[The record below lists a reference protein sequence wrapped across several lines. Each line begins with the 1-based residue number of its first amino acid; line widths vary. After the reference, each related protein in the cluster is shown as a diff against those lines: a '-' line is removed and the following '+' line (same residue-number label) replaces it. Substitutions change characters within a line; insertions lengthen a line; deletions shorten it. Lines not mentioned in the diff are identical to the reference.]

1 MITTRNLLSAI
12 AIAAT
17 IIWFLTSFM
26 ALAAMYKL
34 WWDRE
39 RTDYFFKSSNEQR
52 VIVWRKAA
60 LPLELLETS
69 YILTQSW
76 PLDAVYYAQ
85 GDQTKLSYLIY
96 LLSPRLPDRANNF
109 GMYKVAVDG
118 SYATANNV
126 DNSSATDKK
135 NSERI
140 GTAWG
145 SVAFF
150 VILSGLTLALVF
162 GLSGISVPE
171 AAGCIVLGI
180 MFFVVG
186 SRALLQTSIPG
197 FIIVTALSVCAW
209 VYLVWFTLIR
219 WARVSSICFGCG
231 ERSRG
236 RNDGL
241 LYYCKALCIAIICL
255 SVLWAFLM
263 AIIVVPDDWDAWAI
277 WGAKAKVLALG
288 TGPLSDVRYF
298 GHGDYPLLWPS
309 IWAYVGW
316 LSGGWEEQWS
326 RSVGI
331 LLYALCLWETVIIV
345 RRLTGSLGLAWL
357 CGALFASVPM
367 VPLIASWSYAE
378 APLWLFILTTL
389 GCLFQFQK
397 TQNARYLVYGALLAA
412 GAAYSKNEG
421 VLIALVISVWLGAS
435 CDWKQWKFVFV
446 FFIGWLFLYMPW
458 FYWVRF
464 HLGLA
469 SHATSNF
476 AFSIDLFERAIQRT
490 PDAIYDIVNMWVDVK
505 QWNIVMVLILV
516 TIVLT
521 LYNTKLLKTLMIPL
535 SIIFGYL
542 LIVLFHSEDIH
553 WQIGTAWNRLTVH
566 VIPIFIIIFSV
577 HVKTTFLNR

>member
-1 MITTRNLLSAI
+1 MITTRNLFSAI

-39 RTDYFFKSSNEQR
+39 RADYFFKSSNEQR
-52 VIVWRKAA
+52 VIVWRKAG
-60 LPLELLETS
+60 LPYELLETS

-118 SYATANNV
+118 SYATANNS

-209 VYLVWFTLIR
+209 VYLVWLTLIR
-219 WARVSSICFGCG
+219 WERVSSICFGRG

-241 LYYCKALCIAIICL
+241 
-255 SVLWAFLM
+255 
-263 AIIVVPDDWDAWAI
+263 
-277 WGAKAKVLALG
+277 
-288 TGPLSDVRYF
+288 
-298 GHGDYPLLWPS
+298 
-309 IWAYVGW
+309 
-316 LSGGWEEQWS
+316 
-326 RSVGI
+326 
-331 LLYALCLWETVIIV
+331 
-345 RRLTGSLGLAWL
+345 
-357 CGALFASVPM
+357 
-367 VPLIASWSYAE
+367 
-378 APLWLFILTTL
+378 
-389 GCLFQFQK
+389 
-397 TQNARYLVYGALLAA
+397 
-412 GAAYSKNEG
+412 
-421 VLIALVISVWLGAS
+421 
-435 CDWKQWKFVFV
+435 
-446 FFIGWLFLYMPW
+446 
-458 FYWVRF
+458 
-464 HLGLA
+464 
-469 SHATSNF
+469 
-476 AFSIDLFERAIQRT
+476 
-490 PDAIYDIVNMWVDVK
+490 
-505 QWNIVMVLILV
+505 
-516 TIVLT
+516 
-521 LYNTKLLKTLMIPL
+521 
-535 SIIFGYL
+535 
-542 LIVLFHSEDIH
+542 
-553 WQIGTAWNRLTVH
+553 
-566 VIPIFIIIFSV
+566 FIIARRYVSQ
-577 HVKTTFLNR
+577 